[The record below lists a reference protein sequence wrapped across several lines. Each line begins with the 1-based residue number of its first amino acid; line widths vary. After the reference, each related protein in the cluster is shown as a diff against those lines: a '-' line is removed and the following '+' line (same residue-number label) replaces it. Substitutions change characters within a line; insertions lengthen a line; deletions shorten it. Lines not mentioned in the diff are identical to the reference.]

1 MSWFSIKGI
10 KEEIRKIQW
19 PNKKDMSK
27 DTLTVLAFVFFFA
40 IYFMFTEVIISQV
53 LRMLKVF

>member
-19 PNKKDMSK
+19 PKRKELSK
-27 DTLTVLAFVFFFA
+27 NTVIVLSFVLFFA
-40 IYFMFTEVIISQV
+40 VYFVIADGLVSQFLRLIGV
-53 LRMLKVF
+53 L

>member
-27 DTLTVLAFVFFFA
+27 DTLTVLGFVFFFA
-40 IYFMFTEVIISQV
+40 IYFMLTEVIISQV

>member
-1 MSWFSIKGI
+1 MSWFSVKGI

-27 DTLTVLAFVFFFA
+27 YTLTVLAFVFFFA
-40 IYFMFTEVIISQV
+40 VYFMFTEVIISQV

>member
-40 IYFMFTEVIISQV
+40 IYFMLTEVIISQV

>member
-40 IYFMFTEVIISQV
+40 VYFMFTEVIISQV